1 MNREKEIEILF
12 KKFREN
18 TISEEEYH
26 RLMDWIKVSGSES
39 RMRKWMDEHWEEL
52 KKNGEHPERETVS
65 DTRFHQLLEKADKRR
80 RVHRPRDREQGYV
93 YYRVAAI
100 LVLLLSVSG
109 IWYFKNREKPL
120 PPPVMVTQHI
130 SSGEKAT
137 ITLPDGTV
145 VRLNSNTELV
155 FPDRFSGDVRE
166 VTLRGEAFFEVTKDK
181 KHPFLVKTGELT
193 TRVLGTSFNI
203 KAYENEEEVEVSVAT
218 GLVEVSKGET
228 GKESEEEQHVLLN
241 PSQQAVYR
249 EDEQNFITREVD
261 IASIAMWK
269 NGILSFNSTPLDQAA
284 KMLERWYG
292 VKVILKNPG
301 LKKCVI
307 TGDHK
312 NQGLSS
318 VLHSFRYALGVSY
331 EITKDTVI
339 INGKDCTR

>member
-12 KKFREN
+12 KKFRDN

-26 RLMDWIKVSGSES
+26 RLMDWIKESGSES
-39 RMRKWMDEHWEEL
+39 RMQKWMDEHWEGL
-52 KKNGEHPERETVS
+52 KKNQDHPEREIVS
-65 DTRFHQLLEKADKRR
+65 DTRFEQMLEKADKRR
-80 RVHRPRDREQGYV
+80 RIHRPGNGKTGYR
-93 YYRVAAI
+93 YYQVAAI

-109 IWYFKNREKPL
+109 IWYYQNKEEPL
-120 PPPVMVTQHI
+120 PPPAMVTQHI

-155 FPDRFSGDVRE
+155 FPDRFSGNARE
-166 VTLRGEAFFEVTKDK
+166 VMLRGEAFFEVVKDK
-181 KHPFLVKTGELT
+181 EHPFLVKTGELT
-193 TRVLGTSFNI
+193 TRVLGTSFNV

-218 GLVEVSKGET
+218 GLVEVSKGKT
-228 GKESEEEQHVLLN
+228 GKENEEKQHVLLN

-249 EDEQNFITREVD
+249 EDDQDFITREVD
-261 IASIAMWK
+261 IASIAIWK
-269 NGILSFNSTPLDQAA
+269 DGILSFNRTPLDQAA

-318 VLHSFRYALGVSY
+318 VLHSFQYSLGVSY

-339 INGKDCTR
+339 INGKNCTR

>member
-1 MNREKEIEILF
+1 MNRKKEIEILF
-12 KKFREN
+12 KKFRDN

-26 RLMDWIKVSGSES
+26 RLMDWIRESGSES
-39 RMRKWMDEHWEEL
+39 WMGKWMDAHWEEL
-52 KKNGEHPERETVS
+52 KKNGDLSERNTS
-65 DTRFHQLLEKADKRR
+65 RDIRFHKILEKADKRR
-80 RVHRPRDREQGYV
+80 RIHRPGSGKTRYR
-93 YYRVAAI
+93 YYQVAAI
-100 LVLLLSVSG
+100 LILLLSVSG
-109 IWYFKNREKPL
+109 IWYYQNQEKPL
-120 PPPVMVTQHI
+120 PPPAMITQHI
-130 SSGEKAT
+130 SPGEKAT

-155 FPDRFSGDVRE
+155 FPDRFSGNTRE
-166 VTLRGEAFFEVTKDK
+166 VTLRGEAFFEVVKDK

-203 KAYENEEEVEVSVAT
+203 KAYENEEEVQVSVAT
-218 GLVEVSKGET
+218 GLVKVSKGQA
-228 GKESEEEQHVLLN
+228 GQESEEEQHVLLN

-249 EDEQNFITREVD
+249 EGDQNFITREVD

-269 NGILSFNSTPLDQAA
+269 EGILSFNRTPMDEAA
-284 KMLERWYG
+284 KMLERWYN

-318 VLHSFRYALGVSY
+318 VLHSFRYSLGISY
-331 EITKDTVI
+331 EITNDTVI
-339 INGKDCTR
+339 INGKNCTR